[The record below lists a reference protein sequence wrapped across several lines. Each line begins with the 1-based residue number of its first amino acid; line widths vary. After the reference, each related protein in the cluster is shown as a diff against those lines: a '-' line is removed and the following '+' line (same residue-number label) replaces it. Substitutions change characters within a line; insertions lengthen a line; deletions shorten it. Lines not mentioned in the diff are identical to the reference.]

1 MSSMSI
7 KNCKELDLVRWLLL
21 AIESQS
27 WLLEVKNYRNSVFI
41 VVSED
46 PIVSVCPVCDHIGQE
61 GFLRDFSLFN
71 YLMTLTY
78 RVTWSPDHTILLR
91 RHFVTP

>member
-1 MSSMSI
+1 MSI
-7 KNCKELDLVRWLLL
+7 KNRKKLDLERWLLL
-21 AIESQS
+21 AIQSQS
-27 WLLEVKNYRNSVFI
+27 WLLEVKNYRYSVFI

-46 PIVSVCPVCDHIGQE
+46 PIVSVCAVCDHIGQE

-78 RVTWSPDHTILLR
+78 RVTWSPDHIILLR

>member
-1 MSSMSI
+1 MSI
-7 KNCKELDLVRWLLL
+7 KNRKELDLVRWLLL

-27 WLLEVKNYRNSVFI
+27 WLLEVKNYRNPVFI

-46 PIVSVCPVCDHIGQE
+46 AIVSVCAVCDHIGQE

-71 YLMTLTY
+71 YLMALAY
-78 RVTWSPDHTILLR
+78 RVTWSPDHIILLR